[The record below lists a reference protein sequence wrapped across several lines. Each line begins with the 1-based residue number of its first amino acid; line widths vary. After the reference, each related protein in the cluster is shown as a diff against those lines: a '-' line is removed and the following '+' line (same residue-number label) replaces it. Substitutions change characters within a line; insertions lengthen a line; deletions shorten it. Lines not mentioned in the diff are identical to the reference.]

1 MDLFVL
7 KKIKEG
13 DIKAFESIFRLY
25 YTPLCLYATS
35 ITGELEVAE
44 EIVQD
49 LFYVFWKERES
60 LPILRSIKNYLYGAT
75 RNRSLQY
82 LEHQEV
88 RYRYRNT
95 VLAGENPESESY
107 TPQDQLEYKE
117 LQSLVNRAL
126 GKLPERRLRIFR
138 MHRFEGMKYA
148 EIASSLSL
156 SIKTVG
162 SGNDQGTPNTKKR
175 NRELYLTVMNQ
186 IEKNKLKTDQA
197 WEQLYTR
204 LEQDGLL
211 DKPIS
216 GTQIP
221 YRIGLM
227 KWAAA
232 IIILCVSVATAI
244 FLGQE
249 RTPETTLL
257 TLHNNEASTTL
268 VTTLEDGSIVY
279 LADNSQ
285 LSYPEHFQREKR
297 EVSLLGNAL
306 FDVSGNKER
315 PFLIETAQARIEVL
329 GTSFN
334 IKSSDKSAFELA
346 VRRGLVK
353 VTLKKN
359 GEQTLVK
366 AGQTVSLFSNRL
378 QVVPTQDNEQFSDYT
393 RRIQFKDERLGD
405 ILHVI
410 NLEPSNW

>member
-88 RYRYRNT
+88 
-95 VLAGENPESESY
+95 LAGENPESESY

-156 SIKTVG
+156 SIKTVEAEM
-162 SGNDQGTPNTKKR
+162 TK
-175 NRELYLTVMNQ
+175 
-186 IEKNKLKTDQA
+186 
-197 WEQLYTR
+197 
-204 LEQDGLL
+204 
-211 DKPIS
+211 
-216 GTQIP
+216 
-221 YRIGLM
+221 
-227 KWAAA
+227 
-232 IIILCVSVATAI
+232 
-244 FLGQE
+244 
-249 RTPETTLL
+249 
-257 TLHNNEASTTL
+257 
-268 VTTLEDGSIVY
+268 
-279 LADNSQ
+279 
-285 LSYPEHFQREKR
+285 
-297 EVSLLGNAL
+297 AL
-306 FDVSGNKER
+306 
-315 PFLIETAQARIEVL
+315 
-329 GTSFN
+329 
-334 IKSSDKSAFELA
+334 
-346 VRRGLVK
+346 
-353 VTLKKN
+353 
-359 GEQTLVK
+359 QTLRK
-366 AGQTVSLFSNRL
+366 EIEN
-378 QVVPTQDNEQFSDYT
+378 YT
-393 RRIQFKDERLGD
+393 
-405 ILHVI
+405 
-410 NLEPSNW
+410 

>member
-107 TPQDQLEYKE
+107 TPQ
-117 LQSLVNRAL
+117 AL

-156 SIKTVG
+156 SIKTVEAEM
-162 SGNDQGTPNTKKR
+162 TK
-175 NRELYLTVMNQ
+175 
-186 IEKNKLKTDQA
+186 
-197 WEQLYTR
+197 
-204 LEQDGLL
+204 
-211 DKPIS
+211 
-216 GTQIP
+216 
-221 YRIGLM
+221 
-227 KWAAA
+227 
-232 IIILCVSVATAI
+232 
-244 FLGQE
+244 
-249 RTPETTLL
+249 
-257 TLHNNEASTTL
+257 
-268 VTTLEDGSIVY
+268 
-279 LADNSQ
+279 
-285 LSYPEHFQREKR
+285 
-297 EVSLLGNAL
+297 AL
-306 FDVSGNKER
+306 
-315 PFLIETAQARIEVL
+315 
-329 GTSFN
+329 
-334 IKSSDKSAFELA
+334 
-346 VRRGLVK
+346 
-353 VTLKKN
+353 
-359 GEQTLVK
+359 QTLRK
-366 AGQTVSLFSNRL
+366 EIEN
-378 QVVPTQDNEQFSDYT
+378 YT
-393 RRIQFKDERLGD
+393 
-405 ILHVI
+405 
-410 NLEPSNW
+410 